1 MVPHTRD
8 GSRPGPA
15 AGQPVPVLR
24 VRSDR
29 HDQQGALDVDVLAL
43 SRLRRDL
50 ESGAFERGPGR
61 PAPALVAA
69 NPDGS
74 REIDEMHEL
83 IAALDR
89 RVPRLERTDEIEIAR
104 DAAALRRDAL
114 ARIADLQR
122 VASSRE

>member
-1 MVPHTRD
+1 
-8 GSRPGPA
+8 
-15 AGQPVPVLR
+15 VPVLR

-50 ESGAFERGPGR
+50 ESGAFERRPGR
-61 PAPALVAA
+61 PAPALVVA
-69 NPDGS
+69 NPAAS
-74 REIDEMHEL
+74 REIDEMREL

-89 RVPRLERTDEIEIAR
+89 RVPRLERTGEVEIAR

-114 ARIADLQR
+114 ARIADLQQA
-122 VASSRE
+122 ASSRE